1 MHVNAFTVSSLSVSL
16 LTGISTGLVSD
27 EAFVSAEATAVS
39 PLVRDGTEPQCVLYS
54 QDHRSPH
61 SHHEEGLRK
70 ADTGGFN
77 LDRLIAAITSFFSP
91 AGSDRTEAEAEAEAA
106 ARSAGGADAGVT
118 LQQAMHAS
126 IDTSISHTT
135 ETWLKPVQI
144 EAEGRSTCL
153 SELDLSHNELSG
165 QYGD

>member
-1 MHVNAFTVSSLSVSL
+1 M
-16 LTGISTGLVSD
+16 LTGISTGLASH
-27 EAFVSAEATAVS
+27 EAFVPPEAAAVS
-39 PLVRDGTEPQCVLYS
+39 PLVREGAEPQCVLYS
-54 QDHRSPH
+54 QDHRSLH

-91 AGSDRTEAEAEAEAA
+91 AGSDRTEAEAEAAA
-106 ARSAGGADAGVT
+106 GSEGGADAGVT

-135 ETWLKPVQI
+135 ETWLKPAQI
-144 EAEGRSTCL
+144 EAEGRPTCL